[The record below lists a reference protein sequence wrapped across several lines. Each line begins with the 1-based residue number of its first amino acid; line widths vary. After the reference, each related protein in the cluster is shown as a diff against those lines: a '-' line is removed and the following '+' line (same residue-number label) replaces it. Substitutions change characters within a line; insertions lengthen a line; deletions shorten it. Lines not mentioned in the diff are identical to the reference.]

1 MRTRKPISTISYNTR
16 PFLEL
21 KLGELL
27 LFTKRKKDE
36 LAEDSDLDSK
46 KTRKADFWCFICH
59 KPEDDEAGNKPHIH
73 LYIEP
78 TNQLE
83 TSSLQA
89 SMDEPDLRHSQ
100 LKPLKCLAF
109 RSSKFDDWCLYSLH
123 DKAYLASKGQSR
135 KYHYDYSDLVA
146 SDPDELLYRYR
157 MIDRS
162 KLLPFQNML
171 DLQSQGVSFGEFIKY
186 GRVPVPQINAW
197 RSAWYE
203 LSGDDLNRNG
213 RITHTPNEDEQLERL
228 VPDSDLEI
236 GEINLDV
243 DLEYCARLVEE
254 IDDQI
259 NSLIEDEA
267 AQREF
272 LYSIDGVAYRE
283 KL

>member
-1 MRTRKPISTISYNTR
+1 M
-16 PFLEL
+16 
-21 KLGELL
+21 
-27 LFTKRKKDE
+27 LFVKRKKDE
-36 LAEDSDLDSK
+36 LSENSDLDSK
-46 KTRKADFWCFICH
+46 KTRKADFWCYICH

-83 TSSLQA
+83 TSSLQQ
-89 SMDEPDLRHSQ
+89 SMDEPDLRHPQ

-109 RSSKFDDWCLYSLH
+109 RSSKFDDWCLYVLH

-135 KYHYDYSDLVA
+135 KYHYKYIDLVS

-213 RITHTPNEDEQLERL
+213 RTTHTPNEDEQLERL
-228 VPDSDLEI
+228 LPGDIELYRT
-236 GEINLDV
+236 DV
-243 DLEYCARLVEE
+243 DYFADMNPSDDPQSEYYSDEPYDLDDELDDALEDDLDLHPSM
-254 IDDQI
+254 IDDI
-259 NSLIEDEA
+259 
-267 AQREF
+267 
-272 LYSIDGVAYRE
+272 AYRE
-283 KL
+283 KLQPVDFYEQVSLFEEDC

>member
-1 MRTRKPISTISYNTR
+1 MRTRKPISTISYNSK

-27 LFTKRKKDE
+27 LFVKRKKDE

-46 KTRKADFWCFICH
+46 KTRKVDFWCYICH
-59 KPEDDEAGNKPHIH
+59 KPEDDEAGNKLHIH

-78 TNQLE
+78 TNQIE
-83 TSSLQA
+83 TSSLQQ
-89 SMDEPDLRHSQ
+89 SMEEPDLSHPQ

-109 RSSKFDDWCLYSLH
+109 RSSKFDDWCLYVLH

-135 KYHYDYSDLVA
+135 KYHYDYSELVA

-213 RITHTPNEDEQLERL
+213 RSTHTPNEDEQLERL
-228 VPDSDLEI
+228 LPGDIELYRT
-236 GEINLDV
+236 DV
-243 DLEYCARLVEE
+243 DYFADMNPS
-254 IDDQI
+254 DDPQ
-259 NSLIEDEA
+259 S
-267 AQREF
+267 
-272 LYSIDGVAYRE
+272 
-283 KL
+283 